1 MPARALVTGAS
12 GFIGSAFVR
21 RLKREGAFVRALVR
35 SARDSTS
42 SGADDVV
49 AVDLTAPLD
58 ERALAGIDV
67 IYHLAAKTHDT
78 HEAAGAEADY
88 TRINVDATR
97 ALVEAA
103 VRQRI
108 PRFVYVSS
116 VKAMDEGGPGMR
128 DESRPPAPETA
139 YGRTKLAAERAVF
152 EVASRG
158 GVAPVCVRF
167 PMVYG
172 PGQRGNLANM
182 IRAVD
187 RGRFPPPPETGNR
200 RSMLHVENAVD
211 GLLLAG
217 RHAAAPG
224 QTYLVTDA
232 NPYSTRELYDWIRA
246 ALGRRAIRW
255 SVPRLGIPCARAWPA
270 TPHARSSAAA
280 SGSIPTRFRS
290 CSIGLVHRRRRSSRE
305 LGYRPAHD
313 LRAALPELVAD
324 YRSRQGR
331 PPVTC

>member
-1 MPARALVTGAS
+1 
-12 GFIGSAFVR
+12 
-21 RLKREGAFVRALVR
+21 
-35 SARDSTS
+35 
-42 SGADDVV
+42 VV
-49 AVDLTAPLD
+49 AVSSPLD

-78 HEAAGAEADY
+78 HEAAGADADY

-103 VRQRI
+103 VRLRI

-128 DESRPPAPETA
+128 DESQPPAPETA

-158 GVAPVCVRF
+158 GVAPVCLRF

-217 RHAAAPG
+217 RHDAAPG

-246 ALGRRAIRW
+246 ALGRRAIQW
-255 SVPRLGIPCARAWPA
+255 SVPVWGFRALALAGDAARTIVRHRIGFDSDAFQKLLGSAWYSPA
-270 TPHARSSAAA
+270 KM
-280 SGSIPTRFRS
+280 
-290 CSIGLVHRRRRSSRE
+290 SRE
-305 LGYRPAHD
+305 LGYQPAHD

-324 YRSRQGR
+324 YRSRQGSGA
-331 PPVTC
+331 